1 MHVICATV
9 RKGFTHC
16 KKYSRGSCTL
26 ALVALSALR
35 AGQIDA
41 RENQRQFLS
50 RELHA
55 LAIATRLWSGE
66 RPFFQPLVPDGQAA
80 TLVVQHLHTIS
91 PLAGEDEQMP
101 GQRIV
106 F

>member
-1 MHVICATV
+1 MTTYALSGPKV
-9 RKGFTHC
+9 
-16 KKYSRGSCTL
+16 SCSFP
-26 ALVALSALR
+26 LVAFSAFR
-35 AGQIDA
+35 ACQIDA
-41 RENQRQFLS
+41 REDQRQFLS
-50 RELHA
+50 RELYA

-66 RPFFQPLVPDGQAA
+66 SPFFQPLVPDGQAA

-106 F
+106 LQLL